1 MQFFWLPHINRFFIT
16 RFWGI
21 VWIVLMSPFSWQ
33 CQNPCKLSL
42 TSIIDWRAVQG
53 TPPVARKANTWKMK
67 ETKPDL
73 TNVLLY
79 RRRPIRMRL
88 LKMSMDSKS
97 HSRHRSM
104 CLPSPTIHTRLNDHC
119 KLRSGFWR
127 PGPWIPQR
135 RSRTML
141 VWRPSVGR
149 RPRIPREWKATLF
162 TRARLD
168 HLRRTILILSPT
180 IHRWLDLLFTVS
192 ECTGLI
198 HMLLSAGKRD
208 LLFWYSNNS
217 IRTFKRLSKTSFNN
231 DQPR

>member
-1 MQFFWLPHINRFFIT
+1 
-16 RFWGI
+16 
-21 VWIVLMSPFSWQ
+21 
-33 CQNPCKLSL
+33 
-42 TSIIDWRAVQG
+42 
-53 TPPVARKANTWKMK
+53 
-67 ETKPDL
+67 
-73 TNVLLY
+73 
-79 RRRPIRMRL
+79 
-88 LKMSMDSKS
+88 MDSKS

-127 PGPWIPQR
+127 PGPWTPQR

-149 RPRIPREWKATLF
+149 RPRIPREWKENWATLF

-180 IHRWLDLLFTVS
+180 IHRWLDLPFTVS
-192 ECTGLI
+192 ECTSLI

-217 IRTFKRLSKTSFNN
+217 IRTFKQLHALWYIRVFGSNPVLENKGIFGVFEYSIPLHPPLWPFL
-231 DQPR
+231 QY